1 MTLTASRDKINHL
14 KARDDSLRKLDIEAL
29 PSRDPEREVFGLET
43 DNNPQAGSIQALV
56 IKKTTMI
63 MNIKIVGIYDKE

>member
-1 MTLTASRDKINHL
+1 MAKTPTANREKINHL
-14 KARDDSLRKLDIEAL
+14 KARDDSLRKLDIKAL
-29 PSRDPEREVFGLET
+29 PSRDPEREIFGLET

-63 MNIKIVGIYDKE
+63 MKMKNEKNEH